1 MLIFFAISG
10 IWQTVDPHY
19 DKDSKV
25 LALLSTIHQS
35 HGLKATHQD
44 LSGPVMRWFV
54 VAMSVGLMITSII
67 GIIMTLKIGR
77 SPTATL
83 ACLGF
88 GVLLPRSLPSH
99 RFPTTDGRELLLVR
113 RTEPDR
119 DVALLLARLKLELPP
134 QSPRRISQLKSN

>member
-1 MLIFFAISG
+1 MVHLYLGSLFSPMLSFFAISG
-10 IWQTVDPHY
+10 IWQTVFPHY

-35 HGLKATHQD
+35 HGLKAAHGD

-54 VAMSVGLMITSII
+54 VAMSVGLVVTSII

-83 ACLGF
+83 VCLGF
-88 GVLLPRSLPSH
+88 GVL
-99 RFPTTDGRELLLVR
+99 FPVVL
-113 RTEPDR
+113 
-119 DVALLLARLKLELPP
+119 AL
-134 QSPRRISQLKSN
+134 ISFYG